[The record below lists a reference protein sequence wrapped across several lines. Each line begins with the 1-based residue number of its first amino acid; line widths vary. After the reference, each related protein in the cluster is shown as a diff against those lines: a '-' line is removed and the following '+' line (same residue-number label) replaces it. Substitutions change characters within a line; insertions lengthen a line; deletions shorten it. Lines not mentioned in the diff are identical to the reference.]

1 MADSTAFEIRVAL
14 TVSADDYEKM
24 VSLYR
29 DGLFLPVE
37 EQWESPAGRGIIL
50 RIQNATLELLDETMV
65 KTVDEVEAG
74 QRISGPVR
82 LVFQVPDVEKA
93 GESLVAHGAKKVHD
107 SVMTPWG
114 DFNQR
119 LEAPDGMQITL
130 FQRTPGE

>member
-1 MADSTAFEIRVAL
+1 MMPEITVSELRVAL
-14 TVSADDYEKM
+14 TVKDFDQFVK
-24 VSLYR
+24 LYH
-29 DGLFLPVE
+29 DGLHLPVA

-50 RIQNATLELLDETMV
+50 KFESATLELLDESMV

-74 QRISGPVR
+74 KRVSGQVR
-82 LVFQVPDVEKA
+82 LVFQVPDVEQAAK
-93 GESLVAHGAKKVHD
+93 SLVANGAKKVHD

-130 FQRTPGE
+130 FQRPSAE

>member
-1 MADSTAFEIRVAL
+1 MTDSTALEMRVAL
-14 TVSADDYEKM
+14 TVSVSDFEKF

-29 DGLFLPVE
+29 DGLNLPVT
-37 EQWESPAGRGIIL
+37 EQWESPAGRGLIL
-50 RIQNATLELLDETMV
+50 KIENATLELLDETMV

-74 QRISGPVR
+74 KRVSGPVR
-82 LVFQVPDVEKA
+82 LVFQVPDVETA
-93 GESLVAHGAKKVHD
+93 GASLVAHGAKKVHD

-130 FQRTPGE
+130 FQRPPEE

>member
-1 MADSTAFEIRVAL
+1 MTELRVSEMRVAL
-14 TVSADDYEKM
+14 TVSDFEKF

-29 DGLFLPVE
+29 DGLNLPVA

-50 RIQNATLELLDETMV
+50 KIENATLELLDETMV

-74 QRISGPVR
+74 QRISGAVR
-82 LVFQVPDVEKA
+82 LVFQVPDVDKA
-93 GESLVAHGAKKVHD
+93 GKSLVAHGAKKVHD

-130 FQRTPGE
+130 FQRPLEK

>member
-1 MADSTAFEIRVAL
+1 MPEITVSEMRVAL
-14 TVSADDYEKM
+14 TVSDFEKF

-29 DGLFLPVE
+29 DGLNLPVA
-37 EQWESPAGRGIIL
+37 EQWESTAGRGIIL
-50 RIQNATLELLDETMV
+50 KIENATLELLDETMV

-74 QRISGPVR
+74 KRISGQVR

-93 GESLVAHGAKKVHD
+93 GESLVAHGAKKIHD

-114 DFNQR
+114 DYNQR

-130 FQRTPGE
+130 FQRPLEK

>member
-1 MADSTAFEIRVAL
+1 MPELTVSEMRVAL
-14 TVSADDYEKM
+14 TVSVSDFEKF
-24 VSLYR
+24 VTLYR
-29 DGLFLPVE
+29 DGLNLPVG

-50 RIQNATLELLDETMV
+50 KIENATLELLDETMV

-74 QRISGPVR
+74 KRISGAVR

-93 GESLVAHGAKKVHD
+93 GESMVAHGAKKVHD
-107 SVMTPWG
+107 SVITPWG

-130 FQRTPGE
+130 FQRPPEK